1 MFLCIVSLFP
11 TALHLVISYSNH
23 HQPSH
28 IDVTV
33 EQAIAR
39 QWPIIQQ
46 HAANLRPLELYP
58 HRGKLDLWI
67 APGDSEM
74 EVVYNNPNS
83 IFLRM
88 DSSVDNVA
96 TVNKMLIGFQ
106 GEMYDSGEEGFR
118 TLRTD
123 DGRPLKPE
131 IVVTPDGGS
140 TATGTPE
147 DMERLMSTMSQMDL
161 NKLYMEQEKRD
172 GRNVVDFDDD
182 DDEEDENDEV
192 ESLSS

>member
-1 MFLCIVSLFP
+1 MMVGWCFSVLSLFP
-11 TALHLVISYSNH
+11 NALHLVIPYSNH

-28 IDVTV
+28 IDVSV

-83 IFLRM
+83 IFIRM

-182 DDEEDENDEV
+182 ENDEV